1 LLKTSR
7 ANLLHLYS
15 DPANNLENVETEFNT
30 YVSLLM
36 GFMIDLS
43 GRAVGDS
50 KMRFSFKS
58 NWTQSLAPNQ
68 QYTEQ
73 DAFYEAASMLV
84 NNALWLT
91 KHAAYVAAV
100 VAEPTEKEAKEV
112 HKCLKKAAGQFKF
125 VQDNLANKF
134 IKAPSNQPKNFF
146 DMNDLI
152 LSTYINQ
159 CKAEAQESK
168 LSHFFVFNKLS

>member
-1 LLKTSR
+1 
-7 ANLLHLYS
+7 
-15 DPANNLENVETEFNT
+15 
-30 YVSLLM
+30 M
-36 GFMIDLS
+36 GFIIDLS

-58 NWTQSLAPNQ
+58 NWTQSLATNQ
-68 QYTEQ
+68 QHTEQ
-73 DAFYEAASMLV
+73 DALYELASIIV
-84 NNALWLT
+84 NNALWLS

-100 VAEPTEKEAKEV
+100 VAEPSEKEAKEV

-125 VQDNLANKF
+125 TQENLTTKF
-134 IKAPSNQPKNFF
+134 IKSSSNQPKNFF
-146 DMNDLI
+146 DMNDSI

-168 LSHFFVFNKLS
+168 PKVFFF

>member
-1 LLKTSR
+1 ML
-7 ANLLHLYS
+7 NLYS
-15 DPANNLENVETEFNT
+15 DPANTMENVEVEFNT
-30 YVSLLM
+30 YVSLLT
-36 GFMIDLS
+36 GFLIDMS

-58 NWTQSLAPNQ
+58 NWTQSLSPTQ
-68 QYTEQ
+68 QHTEQ
-73 DAFYEAASMLV
+73 DAFYEIASMLI

-100 VAEPTEKEAKEV
+100 VAEPSEKEAKEV

-125 VQDNLANKF
+125 VQDNLLNKL
-134 IKAPSNQPKNFF
+134 IKTASNQPKNFY
-146 DMNDLI
+146 DMTDLI

-159 CKAEAQESK
+159 CKAEAQES
-168 LSHFFVFNKLS
+168 S